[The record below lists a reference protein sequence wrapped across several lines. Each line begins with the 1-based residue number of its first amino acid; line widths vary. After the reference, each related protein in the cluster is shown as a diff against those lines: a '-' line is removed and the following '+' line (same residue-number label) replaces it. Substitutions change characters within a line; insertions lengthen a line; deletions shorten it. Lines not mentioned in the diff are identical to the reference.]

1 MPDRTGQQLGN
12 YRLIKLLGTGGFA
25 DVYLGE
31 HILLKSHA
39 AIKVLHTQIQQN
51 VMTSFLQEA
60 QTIERLRNPYI
71 VRFLDFGKHPSD
83 DLFFLIMEYAPQG
96 NLRDL
101 HPRGSKVPLSTIVTY
116 VKQVAHALQ
125 HAHDEQLI
133 HCDIKPENMLVTH
146 NGNIIIS
153 DFGLATIARHTSS
166 QNMNYLA
173 GTAQYMAPEQFKGKP
188 RPATDQYALA
198 ITTYEW
204 LCGEPPFTDGNFI
217 QLGYQHTHEP
227 IPPLKER
234 GVTVSSEV
242 EQVLMKGLAK
252 EHAQRYASV
261 REFAEELEKAS
272 KPQAVR
278 PPTRQL

>member
-31 HILLKSHA
+31 HVLLKSHA

-101 HPRGSKVPLSTIVTY
+101 HPRGSKVSLSAIYRWQFYPTRVSTHPRANTSTQRKRRNCPTRSRTGADERACQRVCTTICHCARVRGG
-116 VKQVAHALQ
+116 AGES
-125 HAHDEQLI
+125 EQ
-133 HCDIKPENMLVTH
+133 
-146 NGNIIIS
+146 
-153 DFGLATIARHTSS
+153 
-166 QNMNYLA
+166 
-173 GTAQYMAPEQFKGKP
+173 
-188 RPATDQYALA
+188 ATDSEATYAA
-198 ITTYEW
+198 S
-204 LCGEPPFTDGNFI
+204 CGTESARWYNI
-217 QLGYQHTHEP
+217 AHL
-227 IPPLKER
+227 
-234 GVTVSSEV
+234 
-242 EQVLMKGLAK
+242 
-252 EHAQRYASV
+252 
-261 REFAEELEKAS
+261 
-272 KPQAVR
+272 
-278 PPTRQL
+278 